1 MGLLSLL
8 AFPPCSQVSAWLV
21 EEQQVVVVLQQVD
34 HHLDQL
40 LQGHVDQRTG
50 DRDLGL
56 RGRTFDQGLVFLA
69 AAL

>member
-8 AFPPCSQVSAWLV
+8 AFPPCSQASAWLV
-21 EEQQVVVVLQQVD
+21 VEQQVVVVLQQAAL
-34 HHLDQL
+34 HLDQL
-40 LQGHVDQRTG
+40 LQGHVDQWTG

-56 RGRTFDQGLVFLA
+56 LGRTSDQGLVFLA

>member
-8 AFPPCSQVSAWLV
+8 AFPPCSQASAWLV
-21 EEQQVVVVLQQVD
+21 EEQQVVVL
-34 HHLDQL
+34 HLDQL
-40 LQGHVDQRTG
+40 LQGHVDQRTE

-56 RGRTFDQGLVFLA
+56 LGRTFDQGLVFLV

>member
-1 MGLLSLL
+1 MSLL
-8 AFPPCSQVSAWLV
+8 AFLPCSQASAWLV
-21 EEQQVVVVLQQVD
+21 GEQQVVVVHQQVD

-56 RGRTFDQGLVFLA
+56 RGRTFDQGSVFLA
-69 AAL
+69 AVL

>member
-8 AFPPCSQVSAWLV
+8 AFLPCSQASAWLV
-21 EEQQVVVVLQQVD
+21 GEQQVVVVHQQVD

>member
-1 MGLLSLL
+1 MSLL
-8 AFPPCSQVSAWLV
+8 AFLPCSQASAWLV
-21 EEQQVVVVLQQVD
+21 GEQQVVVVLQQVAL
-34 HHLDQL
+34 HLDQL

-56 RGRTFDQGLVFLA
+56 LSQTSDQGLVFLV

>member
-8 AFPPCSQVSAWLV
+8 AFLPCSQASAWLV
-21 EEQQVVVVLQQVD
+21 EEQQVVVL
-34 HHLDQL
+34 HLDQL

>member
-8 AFPPCSQVSAWLV
+8 AFPPCSQASAWLV
-21 EEQQVVVVLQQVD
+21 EEQQVVVVLQQVV

-40 LQGHVDQRTG
+40 LQGRVDQRTG
-50 DRDLGL
+50 DRDLEL
-56 RGRTFDQGLVFLA
+56 LGRTFDQGLAFLV

>member
-1 MGLLSLL
+1 MSLL
-8 AFPPCSQVSAWLV
+8 AFPPCSQASAWLV
-21 EEQQVVVVLQQVD
+21 EEQQVVVVHQQVA

-50 DRDLGL
+50 DQDLGL
-56 RGRTFDQGLVFLA
+56 LSQTFDQGLVFLV

>member
-8 AFPPCSQVSAWLV
+8 AFLPCSQASVWLV
-21 EEQQVVVVLQQVD
+21 EEQQVVVVLHQVVL
-34 HHLDQL
+34 HLDQL

-56 RGRTFDQGLVFLA
+56 LGQTFDRGLVFLA

>member
-1 MGLLSLL
+1 MSLL
-8 AFPPCSQVSAWLV
+8 AFPPCSQASAWLV
-21 EEQQVVVVLQQVD
+21 EEQQVVVVHQQVVL
-34 HHLDQL
+34 HLDQL

-56 RGRTFDQGLVFLA
+56 LGRTFDQELVFLE

>member
-8 AFPPCSQVSAWLV
+8 AFPPCSQVSVWLV
-21 EEQQVVVVLQQVD
+21 EEQQVVVVLQQAAL
-34 HHLDQL
+34 HLDQL

-50 DRDLGL
+50 DQGLGL
-56 RGRTFDQGLVFLA
+56 LGRTSDQGLVFLA

>member
-1 MGLLSLL
+1 MQVLGELLFSLSDQAGLQIFLGI
-8 AFPPCSQVSAWLV
+8 
-21 EEQQVVVVLQQVD
+21 VVLQQVD

-50 DRDLGL
+50 DQDLGL
-56 RGRTFDQGLVFLA
+56 RGRTFDQGLVFLV